1 MNDDDDGGGSSS
13 SSSPGAGADGR
24 RSVRHHG
31 KHHKMAPPNRWPAAG
46 GSAAA
51 ATVADVVRPAAV
63 VAGRHHRRHDML
75 AAAVGGNDT
84 AARSPQPP
92 PPHVLQHAAPDSM
105 CYTTN
110 EVLVIIAVT
119 CFLNFAFI
127 LLIMTCVHCF
137 TDPSHHKKFGSVAYA
152 ELGDELFDADMID
165 GDTVTLLNPTKSSQ
179 DALDYAYEKKNG
191 FGECDIE
198 SCAPYRG
205 LIRDHRCKSRRKS
218 EDDLLNAAFE

>member
-1 MNDDDDGGGSSS
+1 MNDDDGGG
-13 SSSPGAGADGR
+13 GGGADGR

-31 KHHKMAPPNRWPAAG
+31 KHHKMAPPNRWPTTG
-46 GSAAA
+46 GSVAAA
-51 ATVADVVRPAAV
+51 SVADVVRPAASV
-63 VAGRHHRRHDML
+63 VGRHHRRHDVL
-75 AAAVGGNDT
+75 AAAAGVNDT
-84 AARSPQPP
+84 AARSPQPPP

-165 GDTVTLLNPTKSSQ
+165 GDTVTLLNPTKSTR

-191 FGECDIE
+191 ISECDLE

>member
-1 MNDDDDGGGSSS
+1 MNDDDGGGS
-13 SSSPGAGADGR
+13 ADGR

-31 KHHKMAPPNRWPAAG
+31 KHHKMAPPNRWPTTG

-51 ATVADVVRPAAV
+51 ASVADVVRPAAS
-63 VAGRHHRRHDML
+63 VAGRHHRRHDVL
-75 AAAVGGNDT
+75 VAAAGGNDT
-84 AARSPQPP
+84 ASRSPQPP

-165 GDTVTLLNPTKSSQ
+165 GDTVTLLNPTKSSR

-191 FGECDIE
+191 FGECDLE

>member
-1 MNDDDDGGGSSS
+1 MNDDEDSGGSSS
-13 SSSPGAGADGR
+13 SSPGGGADGR

-46 GSAAA
+46 GSAAVA
-51 ATVADVVRPAAV
+51 SVADVVRPAAV
-63 VAGRHHRRHDML
+63 VAGRHHRRHDVL
-75 AAAVGGNDT
+75 VAAVGGNDT

-92 PPHVLQHAAPDSM
+92 PPHVMQHAAPDSM

-152 ELGDELFDADMID
+152 ELGDELFDSDMID
-165 GDTVTLLNPTKSSQ
+165 SDTVTLLNPTKSSR

-191 FGECDIE
+191 FGECDLE
-198 SCAPYRG
+198 SCPPYRS

-218 EDDLLNAAFE
+218 EDDLLGAAFE